1 MNTTCSPSTCSPRSS
16 APATSGVT
24 ESLRKP
30 LYNVNS
36 STDAYEVRVEMPG
49 VPKSGVKLDVEDNIL
64 TVRGERNVT
73 VSAGMKALHREL
85 SSLSYLLRLRLNTPV
100 DEDRL
105 TAKLDD
111 GVLSIRLPIK
121 EAAKPR
127 QIVVQ

>member
-1 MNTTCSPSTCSPRSS
+1 MNTTCSPRSS

-85 SSLSYLLRLRLNTPV
+85 SPLSYLLRLRLNTPV

-121 EAAKPR
+121 ETAKPR